1 MKSQNITINITILT
15 TNLIDQEN
23 SEERKRRIRADGK
36 KHKNGHSV
44 LTSIPILLRTM
55 HLELFQ
61 FNFFF
66 SEQLK
71 TFPFKS
77 ISPLI
82 FHVKSIFVHYN
93 KTEIVGLILSLQ
105 KKKFLPVSEHFLP
118 RTFCIL
124 SQTQLFDHY
133 EHLNFSTI

>member
-1 MKSQNITINITILT
+1 MEK
-15 TNLIDQEN
+15 
-23 SEERKRRIRADGK
+23 
-36 KHKNGHSV
+36 V
-44 LTSIPILLRTM
+44 LDIHTKMAIVSSLASLYFYEQCTLNYFSSI
-55 HLELFQ
+55 
-61 FNFFF
+61 FFF

-71 TFPFKS
+71 TFSFKS

-93 KTEIVGLILSLQ
+93 KTEIVGLILSLR

-124 SQTQLFDHY
+124 SQT
-133 EHLNFSTI
+133 